1 MLGLS
6 APSKVHA
13 QLCADTDPCGPPSIQ
28 VQINGSSSVA
38 SAPLSILVSDDGTLN
53 MASWQIWYNGVDV
66 SSWIGGA
73 GVVDDPGNSHTSVS
87 VSGLF
92 TLTQGT
98 FWLTSRIC
106 DTGTGSSCTADS
118 VQVTYSPPPPPPA
131 RARPVVTLA
140 HRNDLRSLDGCATC
154 ASATTA
160 YSTPAFFANGT
171 ALSTTLRYSS
181 ELAKPTGYVEVDVK
195 VSSTTVPTRLRMRL
209 RRANGTFV
217 TLSNTSTEAFVLGD
231 TAAVRL
237 AAQYDASGDATGVY
251 TYDVLVTAFYGSDDS
266 TTTLA
271 GVRVLVQNES
281 ASAYGRGWA
290 VVGDERIH
298 MQSDASLLLTDG
310 AGGLAHFAYVGC
322 GVSPW
327 TCTYT
332 TPAGDFTTLIRKIK
346 TGTDTVWVRTGRG
359 GEITEWSNTGLLRS
373 QTDRWGTELSVERM
387 TSGDVTRVYRTK
399 LATVVGGTAVT
410 KHTTFAYSGTTGKLS
425 SITLPDSRQ
434 STFTV
439 SSGTNGE
446 LTGAVDP
453 DGVTALAASYSAGA
467 LVGIAG
473 RDTATTTLVYDSLTQ
488 VAKHISPAARI
499 EGDTIARDTTVV
511 VSQRS
516 VLLYSQAK
524 ALADAARAANRV
536 DSVFLRVTNAKG
548 TASTTWGHVSG
559 GPAKELTRSSANKR
573 DSTLYAYNYNHQLIL
588 TTPSG
593 RGGTE
598 YGWSAAL
605 LLTELD
611 VASGNLVK
619 YEYTTF
625 DQLDSVR
632 VNGKTQAKYFYSGSR
647 LAPDSVRTDS
657 IKVTRFTY
665 DSRGRALTVKDA
677 ANATVTTTYE
687 TTHANASSVART
699 ASGVATSTAST
710 TYDGSGRPQIVTD
723 PLGRVFKSYRDA
735 LNRDTLHVAP
745 DTAVKTRYRYADLAA
760 TDTVID
766 ANTQKYTTVR
776 NARGWVVRTVDPL
789 GKADSARYD
798 RLGRPTRLYGRR
810 GDFVTI
816 AYDGLDRP
824 TVRTDSAPG
833 GTKNTT
839 TFAYDPNEKWMAVEN
854 AESTDTLLVD
864 HAGRPTINTTVRA
877 GRIFRIAYGYT
888 AGSLT
893 DQITVRRDS
902 ASSIPWA
909 DTINVGYNSARR
921 AYQLMDFGNK
931 TTTMLVDAAG
941 REITDSL
948 PTSTTPASKVR
959 KSIGYSAAS
968 QLLTE
973 AFSGNAANALN
984 RTYGGYD
991 ATDRIGTILRPTGTP
1006 YPITRYHEYNA
1017 MGRLSHYEDVQ
1028 EQIIGW
1034 DYVWDDWG
1042 DGPIVVDSTP
1052 YYWPVPFRSATYSY
1066 DKVANRTDLG
1076 ATISSGNRMTGLDG
1090 WTITYDDAG
1099 YMTKRKKGT
1108 DSLTY
1113 TWNALGQLEQV
1124 TSSVPSYTVTYG
1136 YDGLGRRV
1144 RKTVNGTATRYL
1156 VQGDRVL
1163 VELDNSWL
1171 PAAKY
1176 SYYPGVDRPHAM
1188 VRAGKRY
1195 YFAQD
1200 GQGNVTGLLDSV
1212 GTVVQQYDYTPYG
1225 EALAGSGS
1233 VVNPYQYKGREWD
1246 AEARLYFMRARY
1258 YDPKL
1263 GRFVSEDPIGLAGGI
1278 NPTSFVGSEPVNRSD
1293 PSGMLCVL
1301 WHRYYV
1307 DTGEEIDRWM
1317 VCDAMGGGGGGEA
1330 RPGLSGPSTSPL
1342 QRADTVLSCTDDV
1355 RGYLNLSGIRDARLL
1370 VWFSG
1375 ISSQGN
1381 PLNKN
1386 ITRQPWE
1393 YMVWANA
1400 KETFSSSLNTSMSTM
1415 SVSPSARPAGATTMV
1430 HQHGSVRAAQ
1440 RPSRE
1445 QWGIPGDEE
1454 RANMGNFLSVVQSQD
1469 SAFLI
1474 VPRRGTFGCKMSPYQ
1489 RQ

>member
-1 MLGLS
+1 M
-6 APSKVHA
+6 
-13 QLCADTDPCGPPSIQ
+13 
-28 VQINGSSSVA
+28 QINGSSSVA
-38 SAPLSILVSDDGTLN
+38 GTPLSIFVSDDGTLD
-53 MASWQIWYNGVDV
+53 MGSWQLWYNGADV

-73 GVVDDPGNSHTSVS
+73 GVVDDPGGMHTSVS
-87 VSGLF
+87 ASGLF

-98 FWLTSRIC
+98 FWLKSRIC

-140 HRNDLRSLDGCATC
+140 QRNDFRSLDGCATC

-181 ELAKPTGYVEVDVK
+181 ESAKPTGYVEVDVK
-195 VSSTTVPTRLRMRL
+195 VSATTVPDRLRIRL
-209 RRANGTFV
+209 RRADGSFV

-237 AAQYDASGDATGVY
+237 AAQYDASGYWPGVY
-251 TYDVLVTAFYGSDDS
+251 TYDVLVTAFYGSADS
-266 TTTLA
+266 TTTLS
-271 GVRVLVQNES
+271 GVRVLKQNES
-281 ASAYGRGWA
+281 ASPYGRGWA
-290 VVGDERIH
+290 VVGDERLYR
-298 MQSDASLLLTDG
+298 QADGSLLLTDG
-310 AGGLAHFAYVGC
+310 AGGLSYFAAGSC
-322 GVSPW
+322 GGTPW
-327 TCTYT
+327 TCSYAA
-332 TPAGDFTTLIRKIK
+332 PAGDFSTMVRRIRPLA
-346 TGTDTVWVRTGRG
+346 TDTIWVRTDREG
-359 GEITEWSNTGLLRS
+359 GTTEWNNAGLLTS
-373 QTDRWGTELSVERM
+373 HTDRWANVSRIERM
-387 TSGDVTRVYRTK
+387 STGDGTRIYRVKYETD
-399 LATVVGGTAVT
+399 VGGTAVT
-410 KHTTFAYSGTTGKLS
+410 KYTTFAYNSTSGKLS
-425 SITLPDSRQ
+425 SITLPDGRQ

-439 SSGTNGE
+439 ASGTNGE
-446 LTGAVDP
+446 LTGIVDP

-473 RDTATTTLVYDSLTQ
+473 RDTATTTIVYDSLTQ
-488 VAKHISPAARI
+488 VAKHISPSAKI
-499 EGDTIARDTTVV
+499 EGDTIARDTTVI

-524 ALADAARAANRV
+524 ALTDGARAANRV

-548 TASTTWGHVSG
+548 TATTTWGHVSG
-559 GPAKELTRSSANKR
+559 GPTQVLTRSSANKR
-573 DSTLYAYNYNHQLIL
+573 DSTLFTYNGYHQ
-588 TTPSG
+588 TTSVTPSG
-593 RGGTE
+593 QGGTE
-598 YGWSAAL
+598 YGWWGAL
-605 LLTELD
+605 LLSELD
-611 VASGNLVK
+611 VASGSLVQ

-687 TTHANASSVART
+687 TTHANAASVART
-699 ASGVATSTAST
+699 ASGVATSTRST

-723 PLGRVFKSYRDA
+723 PLGRVFKTYRDA
-735 LNRDTLHVAP
+735 LNRDTLQIAP
-745 DTAVKTRYRYADLAA
+745 DTAVKTRHRYADVAG

-776 NARGWVVRTVDPL
+776 NARGWVVRSVDPR
-789 GKADSARYD
+789 GKADSVRYD

-810 GDFVTI
+810 GDLVTL

-839 TFAYDPNEKWMAVEN
+839 TFAYDPKEKWVAVEN
-854 AESTDTLLVD
+854 AESTDTLWVD
-864 HAGRPTINTTVRA
+864 HAGRPTLTTTVRA
-877 GRIFRIAYGYT
+877 GRIFRLGYGYT

-902 ASSIPWA
+902 ASSIVWA
-909 DTINVGYNSARR
+909 DTINVGYNAARR
-921 AYQLMDFGNK
+921 AFQFMDFGNK

-968 QLLTE
+968 QVLSETY
-973 AFSGNAANALN
+973 SGNPNSALS
-984 RTYGGYD
+984 RTYGDYD
-991 ATDRIGTILRPTGTP
+991 AVDRIGSIARAGSPAPVVRL
-1006 YPITRYHEYNA
+1006 HEYDA
-1017 MGRLSHYEDVQ
+1017 LGRLQRYRD
-1028 EQIIGW
+1028 EQTW
-1034 DYVWDDWG
+1034 SWTEYFQTPNDPYG
-1042 DGPIVVDSTP
+1042 DCPGCFILDSIVHVEVDTLNAA
-1052 YYWPVPFRSATYSY
+1052 VYSY
-1066 DKVANRTDLG
+1066 DKVGNRTDLG
-1076 ATISSGNRMTGLDG
+1076 ATISDGNRMTGMDG

-1099 YMTKRKKGT
+1099 YMIKRKKGT

-1113 TWNALGQLEQV
+1113 AWNALGQLVQV
-1124 TSSVPSYTVTYG
+1124 TSSVPSNTVTYG

-1156 VQGDRVL
+1156 VEGDRVL

-1200 GQGNVTGLLDSV
+1200 LQGNITGVMDSI
-1212 GTVVQQYDYTPYG
+1212 GNVQQAYLYTPYG
-1225 EALAGSGS
+1225 EALPDGGTP
-1233 VVNPYQYKGREWD
+1233 VPDPYRFKGREWD
-1246 AEARLYFMRARY
+1246 AEARLYFMRVRY
-1258 YDPKL
+1258 YDPQL
-1263 GRFVSEDPIGLAGGI
+1263 GRFISEDPIGLAGGI
-1278 NPTSFVGSEPVNRSD
+1278 NPTAFVGSEPVNRAD
-1293 PSGMLCVL
+1293 P
-1301 WHRYYV
+1301 
-1307 DTGEEIDRWM
+1307 TGRMCQLVGWTTTEIGGLTFATPIYDGTT
-1317 VCDAMGGGGGGEA
+1317 CELDSGGGVSNWTSGGDLSCYFWGPFLVCTGSPVGGGMSATSALAPGDTRVLA
-1330 RPGLSGPSTSPL
+1330 RALEVAWEDASAYMEQRRNSIMGAVLYGFMTLSSFLHSSFPKGPCQSGTVSTPALPVVPSPSL
-1342 QRADTVLSCTDDV
+1342 DDDSLEV
-1355 RGYLNLSGIRDARLL
+1355 KSEPMPPCNPAARGY
-1370 VWFSG
+1370 
-1375 ISSQGN
+1375 
-1381 PLNKN
+1381 
-1386 ITRQPWE
+1386 
-1393 YMVWANA
+1393 
-1400 KETFSSSLNTSMSTM
+1400 
-1415 SVSPSARPAGATTMV
+1415 RP
-1430 HQHGSVRAAQ
+1430 
-1440 RPSRE
+1440 
-1445 QWGIPGDEE
+1445 
-1454 RANMGNFLSVVQSQD
+1454 
-1469 SAFLI
+1469 
-1474 VPRRGTFGCKMSPYQ
+1474 
-1489 RQ
+1489 

>member
-1 MLGLS
+1 MAFIALTAGD
-6 APSKVHA
+6 VRA
-13 QLCADTDPCGPPSIQ
+13 QLCSDTSPCGPPSIQ
-28 VQINGSSSVA
+28 IQINATSSVP
-38 SAPLSILVSDDGTLN
+38 STPLSIFVSDDGTLN
-53 MASWQIWYNGVDV
+53 MVSWQLWYDGVPV
-66 SSWIGGA
+66 LNWIGGA
-73 GVVDDPGNSHTSVS
+73 GVVDNPGGSYTSMS
-87 VSGLF
+87 ASGPF
-92 TLTQGT
+92 ALTQGT

-140 HRNDLRSLDGCATC
+140 QRNDFRSLDGCATC

-195 VSSTTVPTRLRMRL
+195 VSANTVPTRLRIRL

-237 AAQYDASGDATGVY
+237 AAQYDASGDATGVS

-266 TTTLA
+266 TTTIS
-271 GVRVLVQNES
+271 GVRVLTQNAS
-281 ASAYGRGWA
+281 ASPYGRGWA

-298 MQSDASLLLTDG
+298 RQTDGSLLLADG
-310 AGGLAHFAYVGC
+310 TGGLSYFAAGSC
-322 GVSPW
+322 GGTPW
-327 TCTYT
+327 TCSYT
-332 TPAGDFTTLIRKIK
+332 APAGDFSTLVRRVRRW
-346 TGTDTVWVRTGRG
+346 TTDTIWVRTDRG
-359 GEITEWSNTGLLRS
+359 GGTTEWNNAGLLLS
-373 QTDRWGTELSVERM
+373 HMDRWANESRIERM
-387 TSGDVTRVYRTK
+387 STGDGTRIYRVKQETD
-399 LATVVGGTAVT
+399 VGGTAVT
-410 KHTTFAYSGTTGKLS
+410 KYTTFAYNGTTGKLS

-439 SSGTNGE
+439 AGGTNGE

-453 DGVTALAASYSAGA
+453 DGVAALAASYSAGA

-473 RDTATTTLVYDSLTQ
+473 RDTATTTLVYDSLSQ
-488 VAKHISPAARI
+488 LGRLISPSARI
-499 EGDTIARDTTVV
+499 EGDTLARDTTFIS
-511 VSQRS
+511 SQRS
-516 VLLYSQAK
+516 LLVYTQAK
-524 ALADAARAANRV
+524 ALADGARAANRV

-548 TASTTWGHVSG
+548 TATTTWGHVSG
-559 GPAKELTRSSANKR
+559 GPTQVLTRSSANKR
-573 DSTLYAYNYNHQLIL
+573 DSTLFTYNGSHQLSSV
-588 TTPSG
+588 TPSG
-593 RGGTE
+593 QGGTE
-598 YGWSAAL
+598 YGWSGAL
-605 LLTELD
+605 LLNGLD
-611 VASGNLVK
+611 VASGSLVQ

-647 LAPDSVRTDS
+647 LAPDSVRTYS

-665 DSRGRALTVKDA
+665 DSRGRTLTVKDA

-687 TTHANASSVART
+687 TTHANAASVART

-723 PLGRVFKSYRDA
+723 PLGRLFKTYRDA
-735 LNRDTLHVAP
+735 LNRDTLQIAP
-745 DTAVKTRYRYADLAA
+745 DTAVKTRHRYADVAG

-766 ANTQKYTTVR
+766 ANTQKYTTAR
-776 NARGWVVRTVDPL
+776 NARGWVVRSVDPL
-789 GKADSARYD
+789 GKADSVRYD

-810 GDFVTI
+810 GDLVTI

-839 TFAYDPNEKWMAVEN
+839 TFAYDPNEKWVAVEN
-854 AESTDTLLVD
+854 AESIDTLLVD
-864 HAGRPTINTTVRA
+864 HAGRPTLTTTVRA
-877 GRIFRIAYGYT
+877 GRIFRIGYGYT

-909 DTINVGYNSARR
+909 DTINVGYNAARR
-921 AYQLMDFGNK
+921 AYQFMDFGNK
-931 TTTMLVDAAG
+931 TTTLLVDAAG

-968 QLLTE
+968 QVLTE
-973 AFSGNAANALN
+973 AFSGSAATALN

-1006 YPITRYHEYNA
+1006 YPITRYHQYDA
-1017 MGRLSHYEDVQ
+1017 MGRLGYYEDVQ

-1034 DYVWDDWG
+1034 DYVCDEQCQEWG
-1042 DGPIVVDSTP
+1042 TPPDSTP
-1052 YYWPVPFRSATYSY
+1052 YYWPVAFRSATYSY

-1076 ATISSGNRMTGLDG
+1076 ATITTGNRMTGLDG

-1099 YMTKRKKGT
+1099 NLTKRKKGT

-1113 TWNALGQLEQV
+1113 AWNALGQLVQV

-1144 RKTVNGTATRYL
+1144 RKTVNSTATRYL
-1156 VQGDRVL
+1156 VDGDRVL

-1225 EALAGSGS
+1225 EALPGSGS

-1246 AEARLYFMRARY
+1246 AEARLSFMRARY
-1258 YDPKL
+1258 YDPQL
-1263 GRFVSEDPIGLAGGI
+1263 GRFISEDPIGLAGGI
-1278 NPTSFVGSEPVNRSD
+1278 NPFAFVGGDPVNHADPTGLMCQLVGWTQTTIGGLTFDTPVYDGTTCELNSGGGVSNWTSQSDPFCIWSPFAIVCTNSPAGGGASTASTIAFGDTRALARAAEFAWQDFSDYMEQRRVSIMGAIVLAYMSWTNLFNSSFPRPPCQSGTVSSPAPPVMPAPSLDPRAPGDSNPVVSEPMPPCN
-1293 PSGMLCVL
+1293 P
-1301 WHRYYV
+1301 
-1307 DTGEEIDRWM
+1307 
-1317 VCDAMGGGGGGEA
+1317 AA
-1330 RPGLSGPSTSPL
+1330 RG
-1342 QRADTVLSCTDDV
+1342 V
-1355 RGYLNLSGIRDARLL
+1355 R
-1370 VWFSG
+1370 
-1375 ISSQGN
+1375 
-1381 PLNKN
+1381 P
-1386 ITRQPWE
+1386 
-1393 YMVWANA
+1393 
-1400 KETFSSSLNTSMSTM
+1400 
-1415 SVSPSARPAGATTMV
+1415 
-1430 HQHGSVRAAQ
+1430 
-1440 RPSRE
+1440 
-1445 QWGIPGDEE
+1445 
-1454 RANMGNFLSVVQSQD
+1454 
-1469 SAFLI
+1469 
-1474 VPRRGTFGCKMSPYQ
+1474 
-1489 RQ
+1489 